1 MSRLTRCR
9 EILISEGAS
18 RVAMSRGAECVAG
31 YIEYMGDILAIAIYE
46 FKDIGVL
53 AGKILPAIPTNT
65 ADMCIEIL
73 YSPHGY
79 IAYASSYE
87 ELCKSIALKMRKLI
101 KVGRLNQSPS
111 HPQ

>member
-1 MSRLTRCR
+1 MNELVRCR

-18 RVAMSRGAECVAG
+18 RVAMSRGDECIAG
-31 YIEYMGDILAIAIYE
+31 YIEYMGDIMAIAIYE

-53 AGKILPAIPTNT
+53 AGKISPAISSDT
-65 ADMCIEIL
+65 ADICIEIL

-87 ELCKSIALKMRKLI
+87 ELCKSIASKMKKLI
-101 KVGRLNQSPS
+101 KLKIQE
-111 HPQ
+111 

>member
-1 MSRLTRCR
+1 MSWLARCR
-9 EILISEGAS
+9 EILTSEGVS
-18 RVAMSRGAECVAG
+18 RVAMSRGAECAAG

-53 AGKILPAIPTNT
+53 AGKISPAISTD
-65 ADMCIEIL
+65 AIDMCIEIL

-87 ELCKSIALKMRKLI
+87 ELCRNIALKMKKLI
-101 KVGRLNQSPS
+101 RAGRRD
-111 HPQ
+111 